1 MNRNSVEQFWELYS
15 AQLRKNQ
22 IPSRQMRWYIKRVE
36 QYIKYYRDHD
46 IKLSQHSEQMLNDY
60 FQQLSR
66 NFRIVDW
73 QFKQV
78 VKALKILFKNMLGL
92 EWSREFPWDEWV
104 ESASELPQS
113 HATIARDYHRPVNH
127 SSGLKQPL
135 NLSTSDDGL
144 VRKVRNLFP
153 KEFNKLISEIRI
165 KNYSIKTEQ
174 LYERWIARFI
184 AFHEMRSPEELRES
198 EVVSFLEY
206 LVIRQRV
213 SGSTQGQALC
223 AIVFFYKYAM
233 DSALGDLGQ
242 FKYSKRPRR
251 LPVVLSRSEVSS
263 VLAAINNK
271 TYQLMAHL
279 LYGCGM
285 RLLECHRLRVFD
297 IDFAYNQIFI
307 RNGKGNKDRVAPLPQ
322 ALINPLKEQIEYVKK
337 VHEEDLSKGYG
348 EVYLPYAL
356 ERKYPN
362 AAKEFGWQ
370 YLFPATK
377 VSVDPRSDKVRR
389 HHIYET
395 SLQKQIKFAAKQAGI
410 YKRVTS
416 HTFRHSFA
424 THLLENGSDIRTVQE
439 LLGHADVSTTMIYTH
454 VLNKPGVSVVS
465 PLDVLQPAQ
474 NTFTAQ
480 TIKIEESRVSYGH

>member
-1 MNRNSVEQFWELYS
+1 MDQGSIKYFWEKYS
-15 AQLRKNQ
+15 IQLNKNRV
-22 IPSRQMRWYIKRVE
+22 PSKQVRWYIKRVE
-36 QYIKYYRDHD
+36 EFIKHNPDLR
-46 IKLSQHSEQMLNDY
+46 LAQHTEETLNDY
-60 FQQLSR
+60 FEQLSR

-73 QFKQV
+73 QFKQA
-78 VKALKILFKNMLGL
+78 VKALKILFKDMLDL
-92 EWSREFPWDEWV
+92 EWSHSFSWDDWI
-104 ESASELPQS
+104 ESANELPQS

-127 SSGLKQPL
+127 NSQSTQPVG
-135 NLSTSDDGL
+135 LSTSDDSL

-153 KEFNKLISEIRI
+153 KEFNKLITEIRI

-174 LYERWIARFI
+174 LYERWVARYL
-184 AFHEMRSPEELRES
+184 AFHQMASPTELREK

-206 LVIRQRV
+206 LVINQRV

-223 AIVFFYKYAM
+223 ALVFFYKFVL
-233 DSALGDLGQ
+233 DSALGELGQ

-251 LPVVLSRSEVSS
+251 LPVVLSRDEVSEI
-263 VLAAINNK
+263 LAAISNK

-297 IDFAYNQIFI
+297 VDFSYNQIFV
-307 RNGKGNKDRVAPLPQ
+307 RNGKGNKDRVVPLPK
-322 ALINPLKEQIEYVKK
+322 ALIGALKEQIDYVKK
-337 VHEEDLSKGYG
+337 IHEKDLAEGYG

-377 VSVDPRSDKVRR
+377 VSVDPRSQKVRR

-395 SLQKQIKFAAKQAGI
+395 SLQKQIKLAAKKSGI

-454 VLNKPGVSVVS
+454 VLNKPGLSVVS
-465 PLDVLQPAQ
+465 PLDLLAMSLPRPS
-474 NTFTAQ
+474 NS
-480 TIKIEESRVSYGH
+480 KIEEPRLFYGS